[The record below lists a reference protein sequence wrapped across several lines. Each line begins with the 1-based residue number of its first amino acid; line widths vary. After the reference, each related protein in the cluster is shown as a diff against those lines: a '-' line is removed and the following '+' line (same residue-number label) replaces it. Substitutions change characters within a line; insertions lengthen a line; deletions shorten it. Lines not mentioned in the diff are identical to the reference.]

1 MKQHIVLCALLVGAT
16 LLAAC
21 GKKDAAAPTAEST
34 TVAPVATVDGK
45 PISKELFEFYVKN
58 VIRRPLAELTPE
70 QQQQAL
76 DDLIRMHIVAGTAL
90 KTGVQKEPDV
100 ANALELTRL
109 NLLTRA
115 VIQKQLKD
123 PPTEQEL
130 RAEYET
136 YAAEQPKYEY
146 HARHILVATEQFA
159 QALIDRIN
167 KGASFA
173 ELAKK
178 ESMDGSKSDGG
189 DLGWFSPTRM
199 VKPFADA
206 VVALQKGQVTQK
218 PVQTQFG
225 WHVIKLEDTRDNV
238 VPDFEQKKEEIQQ
251 RVQEKKVQAY
261 VDELKKTAKI
271 EKKLT

>member
-1 MKQHIVLCALLVGAT
+1 MKQHIVLCALLAGAT
-16 LLAAC
+16 LFTAC
-21 GKKDAAAPTAEST
+21 AKKDAAAPAAAS
-34 TVAPVATVDGK
+34 TVAPVATVDGT
-45 PISKELFEFYVKN
+45 PISNELFEFYVKN
-58 VIRRPLAELTPE
+58 AVRRPLSELTPE
-70 QQQQAL
+70 QKQQAL
-76 DDLIRMHIVAGTAL
+76 DDLIRMHIVAGTAV
-90 KTGVQKEPDV
+90 KTGVAKDPEV

-136 YAAEQPKYEY
+136 FAAEQPKYEY
-146 HARHILVATEQFA
+146 HARHILVATEPFA
-159 QALIDRIN
+159 QTLIDKLN
-167 KGASFA
+167 KGGSFT

-206 VVALQKGQVTQK
+206 VVALQKGQITQK

-238 VPDFEQKKEEIQQ
+238 VADFEEKKEEMQQ

-271 EKKLT
+271 EKTLT

>member
-1 MKQHIVLCALLVGAT
+1 MKQHIVLALLAGAT
-16 LLAAC
+16 LLTAC
-21 GKKDAAAPTAEST
+21 GQKDAAAPATTS

-45 PISKELFEFYVKN
+45 PISNELFEFYVKN
-58 VIRRPLAELTPE
+58 AVRRPVSELTAE
-70 QQQQAL
+70 QKQQAL
-76 DDLIRMHIVAGTAL
+76 DDLIRMHIVAENAV
-90 KTGVQKEPDV
+90 KSGVEKDPEV
-100 ANALELTRL
+100 AQALELTRL

-130 RAEYET
+130 RTEYET
-136 YAAEQPKYEY
+136 FSAEQPRFEY
-146 HARHILVATEQFA
+146 HARHILVATEPFA
-159 QALIDRIN
+159 QTLIDKLN
-167 KGASFA
+167 KGGNFA

-206 VVALQKGQVTQK
+206 VVALQKGQITQQ

-238 VPDFEQKKEEIQQ
+238 VPDFEQKKEEMQQ
-251 RVQEKKVQAY
+251 RLQEKKVQAY

-271 EKKLT
+271 EKKI

>member
-1 MKQHIVLCALLVGAT
+1 MKQHIVLCALLVGA
-16 LLAAC
+16 
-21 GKKDAAAPTAEST
+21 APTTESA

-58 VIRRPLAELTPE
+58 VVRRPLAELTPE
-70 QQQQAL
+70 QKQQAL
-76 DDLIRMHIVAGTAL
+76 DDLIRMHIVANTAL
-90 KTGVQKEPDV
+90 KSGVEKEPDV

-115 VIQKQLKD
+115 LIQKHLKD

-159 QALIDRIN
+159 QALIDKIN
-167 KGASFA
+167 KGANFA

-178 ESMDGSKSDGG
+178 ESMDGSKSQGG
-189 DLGWFSPTRM
+189 DLGWFSPARM

-225 WHVIKLEDTRDNV
+225 WQVIKLEDMRDNV

-261 VDELKKTAKI
+261 MDELKKTAKV